1 MFFILGSL
9 DDELVKT
16 AELAVEDTFIRHFMY
31 GTWHKLFLSELI
43 IKRRHNMIILAG
55 LVTRQIHP
63 RKIYFLQGYT
73 ERLLSAFLKQPIK
86 VEIQTVENRKDV
98 IFKYI

>member
-1 MFFILGSL
+1 
-9 DDELVKT
+9 
-16 AELAVEDTFIRHFMY
+16 
-31 GTWHKLFLSELI
+31 
-43 IKRRHNMIILAG
+43 MIILAG